1 MAEFQTVLFDLDGT
15 LTDPGVGVTN
25 AVAYALE
32 KWGIHVADRRELYRF
47 IGPPLEESFMGFY
60 GFSREDA
67 TRAIAEYR
75 VYYSDKGLY
84 ENEVYPGICELLDD
98 LRAAGLTL
106 AVATSK
112 PEYFARQVLEH
123 FGLAERFDLI
133 CGATLDGR
141 VSKKADVVAL
151 ALRRLAEAGKDIRHV
166 VMVGDREQ
174 DVRGAAAN
182 GIPTI
187 GVLFGYGDRA
197 ELEEAGAR
205 WIAEDARGVWEILCG
220 DGM

>member
-1 MAEFQTVLFDLDGT
+1 MERFQTVLFDLDGT

-32 KWGIHVADRRELYRF
+32 KWGIHNTDRRELYCF
-47 IGPPLEESFMGFY
+47 IGPPLEESFMRFY

-67 TRAIAEYR
+67 MRAIAEYR

-84 ENEVYPGICELLDD
+84 ENEVYSGIPALLDA

-112 PEYFARQVLEH
+112 PEHFARQVLEH

-133 CGATLDGR
+133 CGATLDGS

-151 ALRRLAEAGKDIRHV
+151 ALRRLAEAGKDIHHI

-174 DVRGAAAN
+174 DVHGAAAN

-187 GVLFGYGDRA
+187 GVLFGYGDQA
-197 ELEEAGAR
+197 ELEGAGAR
-205 WIAEDARGVWEILCG
+205 WIAETAEDVEKLLLREA
-220 DGM
+220 